1 MLVVPLFFIFIK
13 FNHIETI
20 WLNLHKARA
29 LNCIGEHLQSFA
41 IAIDVAKQKTG
52 DYWAWELLGLGV
64 TGRYSITYR
73 SKQVFKLLLPCLI
86 FKP

>member
-64 TGRYSITYR
+64 TGLGSYWAIFNYISIKT
-73 SKQVFKLLLPCLI
+73 SL
-86 FKP
+86 